1 MRTKTGRD
9 LARWLAIG
17 CVLALVVAGAL
28 WWVQIGSA
36 GRRITAHFDKA
47 IGVYAGS
54 AVRVLG
60 VQVGRITDVR
70 PRGGQVDVDIEVDR
84 KVRVPADVRA
94 VVVAPSLVSDRY
106 VQLTPAYRDGAEL
119 APGAVI
125 PRERTATPVELDSLY
140 RSLNDLSTA
149 LGPNGANVNGAVTD
163 LLDTA
168 AANLRGNG
176 RNLNDTVRRLGDA
189 AAALENSKGD
199 LFATVDNLREFTGA
213 LAESDGQVRE
223 FSGKVADVSTFL
235 AADSEQAGA
244 ALGSLAV
251 ALTEVQ
257 GFIQDN
263 QALLQSNVGKLT
275 GVTKALVDQR
285 AALAEVLDIAPNAAS
300 GLLNAYDEASGSI
313 AVRANLNELT
323 YPPVLMACKLIRLGT
338 PKQVPDA
345 LASACEQ
352 LAPILDGVVRL
363 PSVAETVS
371 AISQGKLPPL
381 PLPAVEAW
389 YRGGDR

>member
-1 MRTKTGRD
+1 MRTRAGRD
-9 LARWLAIG
+9 LGRLLAFC
-17 CVLALVVAGAL
+17 CVLALLAAGAL
-28 WWVQIGSA
+28 WWVQIGTA
-36 GRRITAHFDKA
+36 DRKITAVFDKA
-47 IGVYAGS
+47 IGVYTGS

-60 VQVGRITDVR
+60 VQVGLITDVR
-70 PRGGQVDVDIEVDR
+70 PRGGEVEVDVLVDR
-84 KVRVPADVRA
+84 DVRIPAEVRA

-119 APGAVI
+119 APGAGI

-140 RSLNDLSTA
+140 QSLNDLSTA
-149 LGPNGANVNGAVTD
+149 LGPNGANANGAVSG
-163 LLDTA
+163 LLDAA
-168 AANLRGNG
+168 AANLGGNG
-176 RNLNDTVRRLGDA
+176 QDLNDTVKRLGDA
-189 AAALENSKGD
+189 ASALEKSKGD
-199 LFATVDNLREFTGA
+199 LFATVDNLRDFTGV

-244 ALGSLAV
+244 ALSALAG

-257 GFIQDN
+257 GFIEQN
-263 QALLQSNVGKLT
+263 RELLQTNVTRLT

-285 AALAEVLDIAPNAAS
+285 GALAEVLDIAPNAAS
-300 GLLNAYDEASGSI
+300 GLLNAYDAASGSI

-323 YPPVLMACKLIRLGT
+323 YPPVLMACKLIRLST

-345 LASACEQ
+345 LATACEQ
-352 LAPILDGVVRL
+352 VAPILDGVVRL

-381 PLPAVEAW
+381 PLPAVDAW
-389 YRGGDR
+389 YRGADR

>member
-1 MRTKTGRD
+1 MRTDADRG
-9 LARWLAIG
+9 LGRWLALG
-17 CVLALVVAGAL
+17 CVFALLAAGAL

-36 GRRITAHFDKA
+36 GKRITAVFDKA
-47 IGVYAGS
+47 IGVHTGS

-60 VQVGRITDVR
+60 VQVGVITDVR
-70 PRGGQVDVDIEVDR
+70 PRGGQVDVDILVDR
-84 KVRVPADVRA
+84 DVRIPAEVRA

-119 APGAVI
+119 APGAGI

-149 LGPNGANVNGAVTD
+149 LGPNGANAEGAVSD
-163 LLDTA
+163 LLDAA
-168 AANLRGNG
+168 AANLDGNG
-176 RNLNDTVRRLGDA
+176 QNLNDTVKRLGEA
-189 AAALENSKGD
+189 ASALDGSKGD
-199 LFATVDNLREFTGA
+199 LFATVDNLRDFTGA
-213 LAESDGQVRE
+213 LAKSDSQVRE
-223 FSGKVADVSTFL
+223 FSGRVADVSTFL

-244 ALGSLAV
+244 ALSSLAL
-251 ALTEVQ
+251 ALTDVQ
-257 GFIQDN
+257 GFIEQN
-263 QALLQSNVGKLT
+263 RELLQSNVGRLT

-285 AALAEVLDIAPNAAS
+285 GALAEVLDIAPNAAS

-323 YPPVLMACKLIRLGT
+323 YPPVLMACKLLRLTT

-363 PSVAETVS
+363 PSVAEVL
-371 AISQGKLPPL
+371 AAVQQGKLPPL
-381 PLPAVEAW
+381 PLPAMEVW
-389 YRGGDR
+389 YRGADR

>member
-1 MRTKTGRD
+1 MRTKAGRD
-9 LARWLAIG
+9 LGRLLALG
-17 CVLALVVAGAL
+17 CVFALLAAGAL
-28 WWVQIGSA
+28 WWVGIGTA
-36 GRRITAHFDKA
+36 GTPITAVFDRA
-47 IGVYAGS
+47 IGVYPGS

-60 VQVGRITDVR
+60 VRVGVITDVR
-70 PRGGQVDVDIEVDR
+70 PHGGQVDVDLLVDR
-84 KVRVPADVRA
+84 DVRIPAEARA

-119 APGAVI
+119 APGGRI

-149 LGPNGANVNGAVTD
+149 LGPNGANANGAVSD
-163 LLDTA
+163 VLDAA
-168 AANLRGNG
+168 AANLGGNG
-176 RNLNDTVRRLGDA
+176 QDLNDTVKRLGDA
-189 AAALENSKGD
+189 ASALDRSKGD
-199 LFATVDNLREFTGA
+199 LFTTVDHLRDFTGA
-213 LAESDGQVRE
+213 LAESDGKVRE

-244 ALGSLAV
+244 ALGALAG

-257 GFIQDN
+257 GFIEQN
-263 QALLQSNVGKLT
+263 RALLQSNVGRLT

-285 AALAEVLDIAPNAAS
+285 GALAEVLDIAPNAAS
-300 GLLNAYDEASGSI
+300 GLLNAYDAASGSI

-323 YPPVLMACKLIRLGT
+323 YPPVLMACKLLRLST

-345 LASACEQ
+345 LATACEQ

-389 YRGGDR
+389 YRGADR

>member
-1 MRTKTGRD
+1 MRTKGGRD
-9 LARWLAIG
+9 LARLLAIG
-17 CVLALVVAGAL
+17 CVLALLVAGAL

-36 GRRITAHFDKA
+36 GKRITAHFDKA
-47 IGVYAGS
+47 IGVHAGS

-60 VQVGRITDVR
+60 VQVGVITDVR
-70 PRGGQVDVDIEVDR
+70 PRGGQVEVDIVVDR
-84 KVRVPADVRA
+84 EVRVPADVRA

-119 APGAVI
+119 APGAAI
-125 PRERTATPVELDSLY
+125 PRQRTATPVEIDSLY

-149 LGPNGANVNGAVTD
+149 LGPNGANADGAVSD

-176 RNLNDTVRRLGDA
+176 QNLNDTVKRLGEA
-189 AAALENSKGD
+189 ASTLENAKGD
-199 LFATVDNLREFTGA
+199 LFATVDNLRDFTGA
-213 LAESDGQVRE
+213 LAESDSQVRE

-244 ALGSLAV
+244 ALTSLAV
-251 ALTEVQ
+251 ALTDVQ
-257 GFIQDN
+257 GFIEQN
-263 QALLQSNVGKLT
+263 QALLTSNVGKLT

-285 AALAEVLDIAPNAAS
+285 GALAEVLDIAPNAAS

-389 YRGGDR
+389 YRGADR

>member
-1 MRTKTGRD
+1 MRTDADRG
-9 LARWLAIG
+9 LGRWLALG
-17 CVLALVVAGAL
+17 CVFALLAAGAL
-28 WWVQIGSA
+28 WWVQIGTA
-36 GRRITAHFDKA
+36 GKRITAVFDKA
-47 IGVYAGS
+47 IGVHTGS

-60 VQVGRITDVR
+60 VQVGVITDVR
-70 PRGGQVDVDIEVDR
+70 PRGGQVDVDILVDR
-84 KVRVPADVRA
+84 DVRVPAEVRA

-119 APGAVI
+119 APGAGI

-149 LGPNGANVNGAVTD
+149 LGPNGANADGAVSD
-163 LLDTA
+163 LLDAA
-168 AANLRGNG
+168 AANLDGNG
-176 RNLNDTVRRLGDA
+176 QNLNDTVKRLGEA
-189 AAALENSKGD
+189 ASALDGSKGD
-199 LFATVDNLREFTGA
+199 LFATVDNLRTFTGA
-213 LAESDGQVRE
+213 LARSDSQVRE

-244 ALGSLAV
+244 ALGSLAL
-251 ALTEVQ
+251 ALTDVQ
-257 GFIQDN
+257 GFIEQN
-263 QALLQSNVGKLT
+263 RELLQSNVGRLT

-285 AALAEVLDIAPNAAS
+285 GALAEVLDIAPNAAS

-323 YPPVLMACKLIRLGT
+323 YPPVLMACKLLRLTT

-363 PSVAETVS
+363 PSVAEVL
-371 AISQGKLPPL
+371 AAVQQGKLPPL
-381 PLPAVEAW
+381 PLPAMEVW
-389 YRGGDR
+389 YRGADR